1 MTLVNLNQYGPTFQI
16 KVISS
21 LLTHKEF
28 LTNIHDIISEEYWDN
43 QAQKWIIKEI
53 LNYYDKYHTT
63 PSMDVLKIE
72 MKRIENE
79 VLQLSIKEQLKRVKI
94 KM

>member
-43 QAQKWIIKEI
+43 QAQKWIIKESAPT
-53 LNYYDKYHTT
+53 Y
-63 PSMDVLKIE
+63 
-72 MKRIENE
+72 
-79 VLQLSIKEQLKRVKI
+79 
-94 KM
+94 